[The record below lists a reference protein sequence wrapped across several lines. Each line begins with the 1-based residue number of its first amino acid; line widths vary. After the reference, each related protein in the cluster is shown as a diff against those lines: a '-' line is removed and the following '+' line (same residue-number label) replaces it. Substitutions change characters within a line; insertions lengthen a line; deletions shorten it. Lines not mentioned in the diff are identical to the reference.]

1 MLRLSCTSYSHC
13 KRWQVIILL
22 HWAEAIMN
30 HRFYFTAWGH
40 IFLHYTKHEYKFL
53 RSFLSYSSS
62 FFSPYICLPTF
73 FLPSPLNVLSSFDPY
88 ASKTK
93 IRLWTHLVHLAIL
106 FLMVAYHVS
115 WDMLHCCTLM
125 LHCLSGWIM
134 SAGVWTAFH
143 HGGDIIE
150 CSRNGPHGPHDN
162 TPTPLPEDQC
172 SGWDNTVAT

>member
-22 HWAEAIMN
+22 HWAEAIKN
-30 HRFYFTAWGH
+30 HKFYFTAWGH
-40 IFLHYTKHEYKFL
+40 IFLHYTRHEYKYL

-73 FLPSPLNVLSSFDPY
+73 FLPSPLNVLSSFGPY

-106 FLMVAYHVS
+106 FFNGCISCLLSSVAL
-115 WDMLHCCTLM
+115 LHT
-125 LHCLSGWIM
+125 
-134 SAGVWTAFH
+134 GVA
-143 HGGDIIE
+143 
-150 CSRNGPHGPHDN
+150 
-162 TPTPLPEDQC
+162 LPE
-172 SGWDNTVAT
+172 WMDNVSRSLDSISPWG